1 MADIPLPQIVQRLN
15 AMEEK
20 WRNANSD
27 VSNLCRDAANEIT
40 CLRERLRAYE
50 TMTLMREFYMGSG

>member
-20 WRNANSD
+20 WRNANPD
-27 VSNLCRDAANEIT
+27 VSAVCKDAAIEIMH
-40 CLRERLRAYE
+40 LRDTLKKYE
-50 TMTLMREFYMGSG
+50 HIIFTREFYMGSG